1 MDFQT
6 ILFDARDQIAYVT
19 FNRPE
24 AMNAMNRQM
33 TQDLIEACRQIEE
46 DGGIRIAIFTGAGE
60 KAFSAGMDLKE
71 RAENAI
77 SPIERRQHKLTNK
90 IYTQARAVAAIT
102 KPTIA
107 AIRGYCVGGGLEFA
121 LACDLRVAAEDA
133 KLGLTEVRR
142 GIIPGAGGTQ
152 RLTRAVGVTKAMEM
166 CLTGDTVSGLEAKAL
181 GLVNNAVPSADVI
194 KAAEDLASR
203 ILKGAPMSVAFI
215 KEAIKKGIELPLEE
229 GLRLEADLSA
239 LIGST
244 EDAKEGPRAFAE
256 KRAPVWTGEVGE
268 RLFRLAIWISD
279 CLNLSRN
286 SDSRSRPLSSPI
298 IENPKSKIQNGA

>member
-1 MDFQT
+1 MNFQT
-6 ILFDARDQIAYVT
+6 ILFDTRDQIAFIT
-19 FNRPE
+19 LNRPDSL
-24 AMNAMNRQM
+24 NAMNRQM
-33 TQDLIEACRQIEE
+33 TRELVDVCQQVEE
-46 DGGIRIAIFTGAGE
+46 EGGIRIAIFTGAGE

-71 RAENAI
+71 RAETVF
-77 SPIERRQHKLTNK
+77 SPIERRQQKLTNK

-121 LACDLRVAAEDA
+121 LACDLRVAADDA

-166 CLTGDTVSGLEAKAL
+166 CLTGETVSGLEAKSL
-181 GLVNNAVPSADVI
+181 GLVNSAVPAADVLKI
-194 KAAEDLASR
+194 AEDLAGR

-215 KEAIKKGIELPLEE
+215 KEAIKKGVELPLEE

-256 KRAPVWTGEVGE
+256 KRAPVWKG
-268 RLFRLAIWISD
+268 R
-279 CLNLSRN
+279 
-286 SDSRSRPLSSPI
+286 
-298 IENPKSKIQNGA
+298 

>member
-1 MDFQT
+1 MEFQAL
-6 ILFDARDQIAYVT
+6 LFDARERIGYVT

-33 TQDLIEACRQIEE
+33 TQDLIEVCRQIEE

-71 RAENAI
+71 RAETAF

-194 KAAEDLASR
+194 KAAEDLANR

-256 KRAPVWTGEVGE
+256 KRAPVWTG
-268 RLFRLAIWISD
+268 
-279 CLNLSRN
+279 
-286 SDSRSRPLSSPI
+286 
-298 IENPKSKIQNGA
+298 K

>member
-1 MDFQT
+1 MDFQA
-6 ILFDARDQIAYVT
+6 ILYQSRDQIAFIT

-24 AMNAMNRQM
+24 SLNAMNRQM
-33 TQDLIEACRQIEE
+33 TRELVDVCQQVEE
-46 DGGIRIAIFTGAGE
+46 DSGIRIAIFTGAGE

-71 RAENAI
+71 RAETSF
-77 SPIERRQHKLTNK
+77 SPIERRQQKLTNK

-166 CLTGDTVSGLEAKAL
+166 CLTGDTVSGLEAKSL
-181 GLVNNAVPSADVI
+181 GLVNNAVPSADVL
-194 KAAEDLASR
+194 KTAEDLAGR
-203 ILKGAPMSVAFI
+203 ILNGAPMSVAFI
-215 KEAIKKGIELPLEE
+215 KEAIKTGVELPLEE

-239 LIGST
+239 LIGIT

-256 KRAPVWTGEVGE
+256 KRPPVWKG
-268 RLFRLAIWISD
+268 
-279 CLNLSRN
+279 
-286 SDSRSRPLSSPI
+286 
-298 IENPKSKIQNGA
+298 K

>member
-6 ILFDARDQIAYVT
+6 ILFETRDRIAFIT
-19 FNRPE
+19 LNRPDSL
-24 AMNAMNRQM
+24 NAMNRQM
-33 TQDLIEACRQIEE
+33 TRELVDVCQQVEE
-46 DGGIRIAIFTGAGE
+46 ESGIRIAIFTGAGE

-71 RAENAI
+71 RAETAF
-77 SPIERRQHKLTNK
+77 SPIERRQQKLTNK

-166 CLTGDTVSGLEAKAL
+166 CLTGDTVSGLEAKSL
-181 GLVNNAVPSADVI
+181 GLVNNAVPSADVL
-194 KAAEDLASR
+194 KTAEDLAAR

-215 KEAIKKGIELPLEE
+215 KEAIKKGVELALEE

-239 LIGST
+239 LIGIT

-256 KRAPVWTGEVGE
+256 KRPPVWKG
-268 RLFRLAIWISD
+268 
-279 CLNLSRN
+279 
-286 SDSRSRPLSSPI
+286 
-298 IENPKSKIQNGA
+298 K

>member
-6 ILFDARDQIAYVT
+6 ILYQTRDQIAFIT
-19 FNRPE
+19 FNRPDSL
-24 AMNAMNRQM
+24 NAMNRQM
-33 TQDLIEACRQIEE
+33 TRELVDVCQQVEE
-46 DGGIRIAIFTGAGE
+46 DSEIRVAIFTGAGE

-71 RAENAI
+71 RAETSF
-77 SPIERRQHKLTNK
+77 SPIERRQQKLTNK

-152 RLTRAVGVTKAMEM
+152 RLSRAVGVTKAMEM
-166 CLTGDTVSGLEAKAL
+166 CLTGDTVSGLEAKSL
-181 GLVNNAVPSADVI
+181 GLVNNAVPSADVL
-194 KAAEDLASR
+194 KTAEDLAGR
-203 ILKGAPMSVAFI
+203 ILKGAPMSVSFI
-215 KEAIKKGIELPLEE
+215 KEAIKKGVELPLEE

-239 LIGST
+239 LIGIT

-256 KRAPVWTGEVGE
+256 KRAPVWKG
-268 RLFRLAIWISD
+268 
-279 CLNLSRN
+279 
-286 SDSRSRPLSSPI
+286 
-298 IENPKSKIQNGA
+298 K

>member
-1 MDFQT
+1 MET
-6 ILFDARDQIAYVT
+6 ILYQTRDRIAFVT
-19 FNRPE
+19 FNRPDSL
-24 AMNAMNRQM
+24 NAMNRQM
-33 TQDLIEACRQIEE
+33 TRELVDVCQQVEE
-46 DGGIRIAIFTGAGE
+46 DGGIRVAIFTGAGE

-71 RAENAI
+71 RAETSF
-77 SPIERRQHKLTNK
+77 SPIERRQQKLTNK

-152 RLTRAVGVTKAMEM
+152 RLSRAVGVTKAMEM
-166 CLTGDTVSGLEAKAL
+166 CLTGDTVSGLEAKSL
-181 GLVNNAVPSADVI
+181 GLVNNAVPSADVL
-194 KAAEDLASR
+194 KTAEDLAGR
-203 ILKGAPMSVAFI
+203 ILKGAPMSVSFI
-215 KEAIKKGIELPLEE
+215 KEAIKKGVELPLEE

-239 LIGST
+239 LIGIT

-256 KRAPVWTGEVGE
+256 KRAPVWKG
-268 RLFRLAIWISD
+268 
-279 CLNLSRN
+279 
-286 SDSRSRPLSSPI
+286 
-298 IENPKSKIQNGA
+298 K

>member
-1 MDFQT
+1 
-6 ILFDARDQIAYVT
+6 
-19 FNRPE
+19 
-24 AMNAMNRQM
+24 
-33 TQDLIEACRQIEE
+33 
-46 DGGIRIAIFTGAGE
+46 
-60 KAFSAGMDLKE
+60 
-71 RAENAI
+71 
-77 SPIERRQHKLTNK
+77 LTNK
-90 IYTQARAVAAIT
+90 IHTQARAVAAIT

-166 CLTGDTVSGLEAKAL
+166 CLTGDTVSGSEAKAL
-181 GLVNNAVPSADVI
+181 GLVNDSVPSADVV
-194 KAAEDLASR
+194 KAAETLAAR
-203 ILKGAPMSVAFI
+203 ILKGAPISVAFI
-215 KEAIKKGIELPLEE
+215 KEAIKKGVELPLEE

-256 KRAPVWTGEVGE
+256 KRAPVWKG
-268 RLFRLAIWISD
+268 
-279 CLNLSRN
+279 
-286 SDSRSRPLSSPI
+286 
-298 IENPKSKIQNGA
+298 K

>member
-6 ILFDARDQIAYVT
+6 ILFESRDRIAFIT
-19 FNRPE
+19 LNRPDSL
-24 AMNAMNRQM
+24 NAMNRQM
-33 TQDLIEACRQIEE
+33 TRELVDVCQQVE
-46 DGGIRIAIFTGAGE
+46 DDSGIRIAIFTGAGE

-71 RAENAI
+71 RAETAF
-77 SPIERRQHKLTNK
+77 SPIERRQQKLTNK

-166 CLTGDTVSGLEAKAL
+166 CLTGDTVSGLEAKSL
-181 GLVNNAVPSADVI
+181 GLVNNAVASADVL
-194 KAAEDLASR
+194 KAAEDLAGR

-215 KEAIKKGIELPLEE
+215 KEAIRKGVELPLEE

-239 LIGST
+239 LIGGT

-256 KRAPVWTGEVGE
+256 KRAPVWKG
-268 RLFRLAIWISD
+268 R
-279 CLNLSRN
+279 
-286 SDSRSRPLSSPI
+286 
-298 IENPKSKIQNGA
+298 

>member
-1 MDFQT
+1 MDFQA
-6 ILFDARDQIAYVT
+6 ILFESRDQIAFIT
-19 FNRPE
+19 FNRPDSL
-24 AMNAMNRQM
+24 NAMNRQM
-33 TQDLIEACRQIEE
+33 TRELVDVCQQVEE
-46 DGGIRIAIFTGAGE
+46 DSGIRVAIFTGAGE

-71 RAENAI
+71 RAETAF
-77 SPIERRQHKLTNK
+77 SPIERRQQKLTNK

-121 LACDLRVAAEDA
+121 LACDLRVTAEDA

-166 CLTGDTVSGLEAKAL
+166 CLTGDTVSGLEAQTL
-181 GLVNNAVPSADVI
+181 GLVNIAVPSADVL
-194 KAAEDLASR
+194 KAAEDLAGR

-215 KEAIKKGIELPLEE
+215 KEAIKKGVELPLEE

-256 KRAPVWTGEVGE
+256 KRAPVWKG
-268 RLFRLAIWISD
+268 
-279 CLNLSRN
+279 
-286 SDSRSRPLSSPI
+286 
-298 IENPKSKIQNGA
+298 K